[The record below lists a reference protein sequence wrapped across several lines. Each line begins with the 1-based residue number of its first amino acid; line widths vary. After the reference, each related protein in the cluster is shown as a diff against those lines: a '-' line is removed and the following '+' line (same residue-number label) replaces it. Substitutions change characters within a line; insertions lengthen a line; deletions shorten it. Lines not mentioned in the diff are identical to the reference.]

1 MITLELIIIYDD
13 NPYDNQLHTAHGFSC
28 LTKLSQMTI
37 LFDTG
42 GDSST
47 LLYNMRQLQIEP
59 REINAVV
66 LSHIDSDHVGGLI
79 GFLEQNSAVN
89 VYLPHSFPKNFKDEV
104 SLLGAKVEE
113 TYGANELFPG
123 VYTTG
128 ELGVRIIE
136 QSLIIATGKGS
147 VIITGCAHPGIV
159 EIIRRAKEVTS
170 DNRVYL
176 VTGGFHLSG
185 ASSAQIESIISSF
198 IQLDVEMVAP
208 CHCSGGETRRLFEE
222 RYGINYIE
230 SGVGKEILLQ
240 PAKR

>member
-1 MITLELIIIYDD
+1 MPPELIIIYDD
-13 NPYDNQLHTAHGFSC
+13 NPYDNQLHNAHGFYC
-28 LTKLSQMTI
+28 LIKLAKMTI

-59 REINAVV
+59 GEINAVV
-66 LSHIDSDHVGGLI
+66 LSHIHSDHVGGLI

-89 VYLPHSFPKNFKDEV
+89 VYLPRSFPKSFKDKV
-104 SLLGAKVEE
+104 SSLGAKVEE
-113 TYGANELFPG
+113 IYGANALFPG
-123 VYTTG
+123 VYTAG
-128 ELGVRIIE
+128 KLGVGIIE
-136 QSLIIATGKGS
+136 QSLIITTGKGS
-147 VIITGCAHPGIV
+147 VVITGCAHPGIV

-176 VTGGFHLSG
+176 VIGGFHLAG
-185 ASSAQIESIISSF
+185 APAAQVKSIISDF
-198 IQLDVEMVAP
+198 IQLGVEMVAP

-222 RYGINYIE
+222 RCGINYIE